1 MPTHPLVILDPGH
14 GGTQAY
20 GGSSPLGVTAAGG
33 PAEKHITLALAQRV
47 AARLGPMAA
56 LTRHDDRNVA
66 LAERAHLAR
75 RLGARALISLHANTG
90 AAGARGSEVWLHER
104 HQASSAALAHELAQ
118 SLGRVGP
125 SRGVF
130 EGPLAVLDP
139 RATGGVAACLIEAD
153 YLSDPAGRQRLSE
166 ARGLDELAEAIA
178 GGVRRYLG
186 NGEIA
191 AIAHGLPNLTFG
203 PRGPGGRPV
212 GAATFSA
219 TPLVGTPVQLS
230 WFDYNESDTP
240 AGSYWDEVWVH
251 DANGTQLFHDRV
263 RVPGVAAGGNVGNYV
278 LWTPSLPGPVTAR
291 VRLNAGE
298 FAIPEDRIDDN
309 ESTVAATVGTVR
321 HGGAFSYGQNGPA
334 IAVREVNGPDGLSPR
349 YSQDQPLSGTAIHS
363 ISQVHDFSHRFIWL
377 VWPQRAR
384 PSDPPAAI
392 DIDLTMEL
400 FDGDPR
406 TGTPNLLDSRVRR
419 VQLQEGSRFG
429 YEYSRL
435 PAAPTGSF
443 WMRLQFTDY
452 SSQSNAYELLWTQAY
467 G

>member
-1 MPTHPLVILDPGH
+1 MPSHPLVILDPGH

-20 GGSSPLGVTAAGG
+20 GGSSPLGVTSAGS

-47 AARLGPMAA
+47 AARLGPLAA
-56 LTRHDDRNVA
+56 LTRQDDRNVS
-66 LAERAHLAR
+66 LAERARLAQ

-118 SLGRVGP
+118 SLGQVGP

-186 NGEIA
+186 NGDDALIA
-191 AIAHGLPNLTFG
+191 RGLPNLTFG

-219 TPLVGTPVQLS
+219 TPLVGTPVQIS
-230 WFDYNESDTP
+230 WFDYNESDTM

-251 DANGTQLFHDRV
+251 DSNGTQLFHERV
-263 RVPGVAAGGNVGNYV
+263 RVAGVAAGGNVGNYV
-278 LWTPSLPGPVTAR
+278 LWTPSAAGAVTAR
-291 VRLNAGE
+291 VRLNTGD
-298 FAIPEDRIDDN
+298 FAIPEARLDDN
-309 ESTVAATVGTVR
+309 ESTVAATVGSVR
-321 HGGAFSYGQNGPA
+321 GGAATYGQNTA
-334 IAVREVNGPDGLSPR
+334 ALAVREVNGPDGLSAR

-363 ISQVHDFSHRFIWL
+363 ISQVHDFGNRFIWL

-384 PSDPPAAI
+384 PADPPAAI

-406 TGTPNLLDSRVRR
+406 SGTPTLLDSRVRR
-419 VQLQEGSRFG
+419 VQLREGSRFG

-435 PAAPTGSF
+435 PTAPSGSF